1 MGEGETE
8 NKLSWLD
15 SDGFLGAMVV
25 LLTIVTAF
33 AAYQSALTS
42 IEGDDLDFEAQK
54 TLVLATASFQS
65 GNSELL
71 EDMYIYDSYRQFA
84 DQDPEEAAVFLN
96 RASQALREGLDR
108 PDGPFDEGY
117 QEARFG
123 DAFDLI
129 KEVEKFEQQANL
141 ADDKARIFELAGFI
155 FAIGLAAVA
164 WASLVG
170 TGRRI
175 RLIFLLVAVVS
186 LMAGFVVIIQVV
198 FES

>member
-1 MGEGETE
+1 
-8 NKLSWLD
+8 
-15 SDGFLGAMVV
+15 
-25 LLTIVTAF
+25 
-33 AAYQSALTS
+33 
-42 IEGDDLDFEAQK
+42 
-54 TLVLATASFQS
+54 
-65 GNSELL
+65 
-71 EDMYIYDSYRQFA
+71 MYIYDSYRQFA

-108 PDGPFDEGY
+108 PGGPFDETY
-117 QEARFG
+117 EEARFG

-129 KEVEKFEQQANL
+129 KEVEKLEQQANL
-141 ADDKARIFELAGFI
+141 ADDKARIYELAGFI

-170 TGRRI
+170 SGRRI
-175 RLIFLLVAVVS
+175 RLIFLLIAVAN

>member
-1 MGEGETE
+1 MGECETE

-42 IEGDDLDFEAQK
+42 IKGDDLDFAAQK

-71 EDMYIYDSYRQFA
+71 EDMYTYDGYRQFA
-84 DQDPEEAAVFLN
+84 DQD
-96 RASQALREGLDR
+96 LD
-108 PDGPFDEGY
+108 E
-117 QEARFG
+117 
-123 DAFDLI
+123 
-129 KEVEKFEQQANL
+129 
-141 ADDKARIFELAGFI
+141 
-155 FAIGLAAVA
+155 AAVA

-175 RLIFLLVAVVS
+175 RLIFLLVAMAS
-186 LMAGFVVIIQVV
+186 LMAGFVVIIRVV